1 MVRVRALIAICGA
14 LLCANQ
20 ATAQGAFY
28 KSVTREQ
35 LTTDDLIGVH
45 LDKII
50 VRGAGAAIDSIL
62 PPLKP
67 DYVENLDLKLD
78 PSAKNDGT
86 GAFIYQTREI
96 LPATADT
103 DAKLTRLL
111 KLLNIVEKITRE
123 RASISVE
130 YAVLNTTL
138 EPQSLPNDTYYPR
151 MWNLQPKGAISVP
164 GAWKLTT
171 GSSRVSVA
179 VLDTGIRPDHPDIEP
194 GDNLGPGYDFVS
206 NEKSAGDNGPEDSDP
221 RDEGD
226 SRIEDPCGLAQSMRP
241 EATWHGN
248 HVAGI
253 IGAGQSNNNK
263 GITGL
268 NHKVSVIPV
277 RIGGKCGADI
287 EDTLRAM
294 RWVVALPTRTSQG
307 QWIARPYLTRII
319 NIGFNA
325 RLKTF
330 EAGCDHHTQ
339 RVIDDVSKWAIIVV
353 PAGNDGTDTRY
364 TRFGSCNRVLIAGAS
379 GPSNPFWSMSNHA
392 DGQRR
397 ELILAPG
404 EGIWSYV
411 NASAADPD
419 GVAVK
424 SGTSMAAAHVS
435 GVLALMRARNPDL
448 SNAELL
454 SILDR
459 TARRVDDCPGCGMG
473 LIDAAAAVAAVP
485 PPIVEPRPDPTPDRT
500 PPPHRHSGKKHCK
513 CCRAPCRG
521 HDDDPGDDDDD
532 DHEPDVVII
541 KKYYPVPCRPCG
553 YHNDHGY
560 HEDDD

>member
-1 MVRVRALIAICGA
+1 MVRIRALIAICGA

-20 ATAQGAFY
+20 AAAQGAFY
-28 KSVTREQ
+28 KAATRDS
-35 LTTDDLIGVH
+35 LTADDLIGVH

-50 VRGAGAAIDSIL
+50 VRGAGAAIDATI
-62 PPLKP
+62 PPLKA
-67 DYVENLDLKLD
+67 DYAANLDPKLD
-78 PSAKNDGT
+78 LPPKNDGT
-86 GAFIYQTREI
+86 GAFIYQTGDV
-96 LPATADT
+96 LPSTADT
-103 DAKLTRLL
+103 DTKLNRLL
-111 KLLNIVEKITRE
+111 KLLNIIEKITRE

-138 EPQSLPNDTYYPR
+138 EPQNIANDPYYPR

-164 GAWKLTT
+164 GAWKYTT
-171 GSSRVSVA
+171 GSSDISVA
-179 VLDTGIRPDHPDIEP
+179 VLDTGIRRDHPDIAP
-194 GDNLGPGYDFVS
+194 GGNLGPGYDFVS
-206 NEKSAGDNGPEDSDP
+206 NTSSSSDGGAEDSDP
-221 RDEGD
+221 DDEGD
-226 SRIEDPCGLAQSMRP
+226 SRIEDPCGLAQPMRP
-241 EATWHGN
+241 EATWHGS

-253 IGAGQSNNNK
+253 IGAGQSNNQK
-263 GITGL
+263 GITGI

-307 QWIARPYLTRII
+307 QWIARPYLTKII
-319 NIGFNA
+319 NVGFNA

-339 RVIDDVSKWAIIVV
+339 RVIDDVSKWAVIVV

-364 TRFGSCNRVLIAGAS
+364 TRFGNCRGVLIAGAS
-379 GPSNPFWSMSNHA
+379 GPGNPFWSTSNHA
-392 DGQRR
+392 AGLTR
-397 ELILAPG
+397 EFILAPG

-419 GVAVK
+419 GVAQK

-454 SILDR
+454 SILR
-459 TARRVDDCPGCGMG
+459 KTARRVNDCPGCGMG

-485 PPIVEPRPDPTPDRT
+485 TRDAGVAPNNPPEGTR
-500 PPPHRHSGKKHCK
+500 PPPRSGGKKHCK

-521 HDDDPGDDDDD
+521 RPLDDDPGDDEDFDDD
-532 DHEPDVVII
+532 DEPDVVII
-541 KKYYPVPCRPCG
+541 KKFYPLPCRPCG
-553 YHNDHGY
+553 HH
-560 HEDDD
+560 DD